1 MNKKFKLKKK
11 PTMDNKIPS
20 NECVDNTGII
30 DEPKSIFD
38 VLDEVEQKLHYVQ
51 KESQDNYDKYVRAL
65 ADHQNYKR
73 NAEKVLANSRVTSQI
88 SIIKKLLPIIDDFSR
103 AYNAGDL
110 STGGMLIYEKF
121 VKYLDEIGV
130 VKIDPVLNVDKFDDN
145 IHYAV
150 GVCSNPNLLDN
161 VVIATQE
168 TGYMMQDNI
177 IRYAKV
183 IVNKI

>member
-88 SIIKKLLPIIDDFSR
+88 SIIKKLLPIIDDFAR

-150 GVCSNPNLLDN
+150 GVCSNPNLPDN